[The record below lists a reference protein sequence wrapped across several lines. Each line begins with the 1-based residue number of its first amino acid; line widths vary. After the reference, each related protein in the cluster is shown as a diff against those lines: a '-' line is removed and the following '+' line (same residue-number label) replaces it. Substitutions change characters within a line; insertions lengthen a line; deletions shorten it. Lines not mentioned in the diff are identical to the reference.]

1 MIHTYMQTL
10 LSLSG
15 LINKLL
21 TFLPL
26 KPDGVCES
34 TDDAVFKNEFSFS
47 FFLKQITLKASVV
60 LLCNVLLYFC
70 S

>member
-47 FFLKQITLKASVV
+47 FFFKT
-60 LLCNVLLYFC
+60 NYFKSKC
-70 S
+70 GAIM

>member
-1 MIHTYMQTL
+1 MQTL